1 MKRDKYKRQIVST
14 SGERLKTS
22 AMIASIAGDDQPT
35 KMAPFGHALVELAKT
50 RPEIVGMSAD
60 LAKYTDLHIFA
71 HAYPDRFYQMG
82 MAEQLLMGA
91 AAGMA
96 REGFMPFVTTYAVF
110 ASRRAYDFIC
120 MAIAEENLN
129 VKIACA
135 LPGLTTGY
143 GPSHQATEDLAIF
156 RGLPNLTIIDP
167 CDALEIEQAV
177 PAIAAHQGPVYLRLL
192 RGKVPLVL
200 DKYDYTFEIGKAKLL
215 VDGGDVL
222 FISSGIMTMRVLEAA
237 ERLLKQGTK
246 AAVLHVGTIKPLDA
260 DCILHEAMKPGRA
273 VVVAENHTV
282 IGGLG
287 EAVARVLVS
296 NGFSG
301 RFNHIGL
308 PDEFL
313 DAGAL
318 PTLHD
323 RYGISTTKVVEN
335 IGNWL

>member
-1 MKRDKYKRQIVST
+1 MKRDKYKRQMVST
-14 SGERLKTS
+14 GGERLKTS

-71 HAYPDRFYQMG
+71 QAYPDRFYQMG

-110 ASRRAYDFIC
+110 AARRAYDFIC

-177 PAIAAHQGPVYLRLL
+177 PAIAAHQGPVYMRLL

-260 DCILHEAMKPGRA
+260 DSILREAMLPGRA

-301 RFNHIGL
+301 RFRHIGL

-323 RYGISTTKVVEN
+323 RYGISTAKVVEN
-335 IGNWL
+335 IGSWL